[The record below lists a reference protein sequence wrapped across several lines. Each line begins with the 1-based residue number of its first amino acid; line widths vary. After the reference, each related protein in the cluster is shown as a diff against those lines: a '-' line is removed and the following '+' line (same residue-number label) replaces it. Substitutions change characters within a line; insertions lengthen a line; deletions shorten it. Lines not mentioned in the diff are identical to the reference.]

1 MCDHPAIKAISF
13 VGGNQAGEYI
23 FQRGTSNGKRV
34 QANLG
39 AKNHACVLPDANR
52 EDATNQLT
60 GFYFFLLT
68 FSCWIWS
75 CRTKMYGFDNLCLCW
90 RIKRMGQRH

>member
-1 MCDHPAIKAISF
+1 LNLKHEGVPNGVVNVVHGKHDTVNFMCDHPAIKAISF

-60 GFYFFLLT
+60 GFYFIF
-68 FSCWIWS
+68 
-75 CRTKMYGFDNLCLCW
+75 
-90 RIKRMGQRH
+90 